1 MLKTQIILIQ
11 PATKPFPKPPSLTSN
26 VRTPPTCR
34 LSSLSFTQV
43 CNVLQ
48 STRDAAKG
56 LDPMTKAILSIPWG
70 AILATES
77 KLDDQL
83 KLTDMSKVSP

>member
-1 MLKTQIILIQ
+1 M
-11 PATKPFPKPPSLTSN
+11 
-26 VRTPPTCR
+26 
-34 LSSLSFTQV
+34 
-43 CNVLQ
+43 LQ